1 MINNIAAPGYR
12 WLSAPVSLRWT
23 GFARSPIGRASRR
36 QWGMDVMAG
45 KKFKL
50 LGLSGS
56 IRRESYCKAILETIR
71 EQVSPDVEVRNFD
84 LEPIPPYNQDLDN
97 ENGWPAPVRA
107 LREAVIEADGII
119 AVTPEYNHG
128 MSGILKNAVD
138 WVSRPGYESILKGK
152 VVLTISVSNRGGLRA
167 QNQMHA
173 TFLSTVCRITP
184 GREIVV
190 IEPAK
195 KITAGRVTDEQMLRV
210 ILRGVDTMAEEI
222 CLFQG
227 LPKRVDAAAEARKA
241 GPRPKGD

>member
-1 MINNIAAPGYR
+1 M
-12 WLSAPVSLRWT
+12 S
-23 GFARSPIGRASRR
+23 
-36 QWGMDVMAG
+36 G

-56 IRRESYCKAILETIR
+56 IRRGSYCKAILETIR
-71 EQVSPDVEVRNFD
+71 EQASADTVVNNFD
-84 LEPIPPYNQDLDN
+84 LEPIPPYNQDIDN
-97 ENGWPAPVRA
+97 EKGYPAPIRA
-107 LREAVIEADGII
+107 LRHAVIQADGII

-195 KITAGRVTDEQMLRV
+195 KITDGRVTDEQMLRV
-210 ILRGVDTMAEEI
+210 ILRGVDTMLEEI

-227 LPKRVDAAAEARKA
+227 LPKRVDAAAEERKM
-241 GPRPKGD
+241 GGKPKGD

>member
-1 MINNIAAPGYR
+1 
-12 WLSAPVSLRWT
+12 
-23 GFARSPIGRASRR
+23 
-36 QWGMDVMAG
+36 MAG

>member
-1 MINNIAAPGYR
+1 M
-12 WLSAPVSLRWT
+12 S
-23 GFARSPIGRASRR
+23 
-36 QWGMDVMAG
+36 G

-50 LGLSGS
+50 LGMSGS

-71 EQVSPDVEVRNFD
+71 EQASADTVVNNFD
-84 LEPIPPYNQDLDN
+84 LEPIPPYNQDIDN
-97 ENGWPAPVRA
+97 EKGYPAPIRA
-107 LREAVIEADGII
+107 LRHAVIEADGII

-128 MSGILKNAVD
+128 MSGILKNAID

-173 TFLSTVCRITP
+173 TFLSCVCRITP

-190 IEPAK
+190 MDPPQ
-195 KITAGRVTDEQMLRV
+195 KITNGRVTDEQMLRV
-210 ILRGVDTMAEEI
+210 IMRGVDTMLDEI

-227 LPKRVDAAAEARKA
+227 LPKRVDAAAEERKK
-241 GPRPKGD
+241 GGKPRGD